1 MTIVK
6 ELDALHVNWEEYKF
20 PANEWDMKYS
30 DFSLVTKSGA
40 TITLDLF
47 SEIEPSANFTVN
59 APSEIKEGQMY
70 ILRVTTW
77 ATPYTMTLWTWITN
91 PYNESTTLTANT
103 VHQFGFLAVDWAL
116 ELQPSVTQSWWW
128 TWWTI
133 TWTLSDQTDLQTAL
147 NAKADAS
154 DLNTKTFI
162 LSSTS
167 DLTNAQAAYD
177 WYAAGKNPII
187 MYNRTAYIV
196 TPNDW
201 FPQALNFSPASLYTN
216 RDSSKTMSW
225 ILSLQI
231 FHSWDTVTSIQTG
244 AAGINILETDRNYS
258 TPYTPKY
265 NWSPA
270 TKKYVDDSVKTYTAW
285 TWLTLSG
292 TEFSADT
299 TVLATKTDLANIW
312 SYKVVATLPSAE
324 TADTKKI
331 YLLWPIGTGAD
342 KYEEWIVVDNAWWEC
357 EWQLNEIPLVLGNSN
372 TTAYVEVWDPVLSEL
387 KETRWHT
394 IYMWINYTTSTSSY
408 NKTRFNFWP
417 HFYYYWT
424 NYNDVPHIQTQSMG
438 QYDGFSWW
446 VNWNMRIGTSKSTN
460 KLVDYSMVWSFSQIT
475 YRTKAWTK
483 IWETSIDLSWYA
495 TTTALTN
502 WLASKQ
508 DTLVSGTNIKTINN
522 ESLLWSGNITISAP
536 TYTAWEWIDITDN
549 EISVDTDVI
558 QEKLTA
564 WEGISITGW
573 TVCITES
580 DRKWPAPSGFHVPS
594 QADWAELNDVMV
606 ALNLTTWN
614 SWRINLHMPFAGRRN
629 YSSADLDVQGTHG
642 NYWSSSP
649 YGSDNPG
656 NASYIRLSSSYV
668 DTGNTRRALGFS
680 VRYFK
685 NSYVVPDST
694 WTVIQWTLGSVWIFH
709 NATLWL
715 ISAGDGTHW
724 ITMSD
729 KNLWATTVYND
740 WDTLTQAN
748 MGNMYQWW
756 NNYWFPSTWTISN
769 TSSTQVDASWYGPN
783 TANWYYGSDTFITW
797 SSDWSSV
804 HNDDLWWDTS
814 NSTHQECTTGW
825 PLTISADTTVLATK
839 TDLSWKQDK
848 ATSWST
854 APLTTPTY
862 VGQQYVDTTND
873 KIYVATGTTSSS
885 DWTEVWAWSWDML
898 YQDFN
903 WVTKTWA
910 TVTLD
915 INSTITPSANFTV
928 NAPSTIKDWQIY
940 ILRVVN
946 WATAYTMTLGTW
958 ITNPYNTSTTLT
970 ANFTDQF
977 VFQAIGWSLE
987 LLPDTEIAISW
998 NVAPAITPAHIWQQ
1012 YINTSTNIPYI
1023 ATWVSNSSD
1032 WQTIPIL
1039 SKQTWAATNIKF
1051 WIWTT
1056 TAYEN
1061 LGSYDN
1067 NTVYICKKV
1076 VS

>member
-20 PANEWDMKYS
+20 PAGEWDMKYA
-30 DFSLVTKSGA
+30 DFSLVEKTGA
-40 TITLDLF
+40 TVTLDLF
-47 SEIEPSANFTVN
+47 SYVEPSANFTVN

-70 ILRVTTW
+70 ILRVVTW

-91 PYNESTTLTANT
+91 PYSESTTLVANT
-103 VHQFGFLAVDWAL
+103 VHQFGFLAIDWDL
-116 ELQPSVTQSWWW
+116 ELQPSADVSPYIAW
-128 TWWTI
+128 TGINIANKQISIDNTVVA
-133 TWTLSDQTDLQTAL
+133 TQTDLAWINQVPSGWTTGQVLKKTA
-147 NAKADAS
+147 NW
-154 DLNTKTFI
+154 
-162 LSSTS
+162 
-167 DLTNAQAAYD
+167 YD
-177 WYAAGKNPII
+177 WW
-187 MYNRTAYIV
+187 TD
-196 TPNDW
+196 ND
-201 FPQALNFSPASLYTN
+201 T
-216 RDSSKTMSW
+216 
-225 ILSLQI
+225 
-231 FHSWDTVTSIQTG
+231 
-244 AAGINILETDRNYS
+244 
-258 TPYTPKY
+258 
-265 NWSPA
+265 
-270 TKKYVDDSVKTYTAW
+270 TYTAW

-312 SYKVVATLPSAE
+312 SYEVVATLPSAE

-372 TTAYVEVWDPVLSEL
+372 TVAYVEAWDPVLSEL
-387 KETRWHT
+387 TATRWHT
-394 IYMWINYTTSTSSY
+394 IYIWINYTTSTSSY

-417 HFYYYWT
+417 RSYYYWE

-460 KLVDYSMVWSFSQIT
+460 QLVDYSMVWSFSQIT

-483 IWETSIDLSWYA
+483 IWETSIDI
-495 TTTALTN
+495 
-502 WLASKQ
+502 
-508 DTLVSGTNIKTINN
+508 SG
-522 ESLLWSGNITISAP
+522 
-536 TYTAWEWIDITDN
+536 
-549 EISVDTDVI
+549 
-558 QEKLTA
+558 
-564 WEGISITGW
+564 
-573 TVCITES
+573 
-580 DRKWPAPSGFHVPS
+580 
-594 QADWAELNDVMV
+594 
-606 ALNLTTWN
+606 
-614 SWRINLHMPFAGRRN
+614 
-629 YSSADLDVQGTHG
+629 
-642 NYWSSSP
+642 
-649 YGSDNPG
+649 
-656 NASYIRLSSSYV
+656 
-668 DTGNTRRALGFS
+668 
-680 VRYFK
+680 
-685 NSYVVPDST
+685 
-694 WTVIQWTLGSVWIFH
+694 
-709 NATLWL
+709 
-715 ISAGDGTHW
+715 
-724 ITMSD
+724 
-729 KNLWATTVYND
+729 
-740 WDTLTQAN
+740 
-748 MGNMYQWW
+748 
-756 NNYWFPSTWTISN
+756 
-769 TSSTQVDASWYGPN
+769 
-783 TANWYYGSDTFITW
+783 
-797 SSDWSSV
+797 
-804 HNDDLWWDTS
+804 
-814 NSTHQECTTGW
+814 
-825 PLTISADTTVLATK
+825 
-839 TDLSWKQDK
+839 KQDK

-854 APLTTPTY
+854 APATTPSY
-862 VGQQYVDTTND
+862 VGQQYVDTTNN
-873 KIYVATGTTSSS
+873 KLYVATGTTSSS